1 MLSDMMHKNMI
12 HVKKF
17 LLVPMISGLLIS
29 LMSFAPARHHHRSSE
44 MQDSSEVTVQD
55 DSILPVIAW
64 FSKRDTM
71 TYWIHDNQWEVNG
84 KDTVMTLGAAA
95 KVSATLFGSDMTE
108 TFGDVLF
115 SKYFW
120 IIYPG
125 EGCPKS
131 S

>member
-1 MLSDMMHKNMI
+1 MHENMI

-17 LLVPMISGLLIS
+17 LLVPMISGLLVS

-44 MQDSSEVTVQD
+44 VQDSSEVTVQD

-95 KVSATLFGSDMTE
+95 
-108 TFGDVLF
+108 
-115 SKYFW
+115 
-120 IIYPG
+120 
-125 EGCPKS
+125 
-131 S
+131 